1 MTVVHGLNS
10 LNTALK
16 GKCFSVN
23 LDCFHYKAAAL
34 IMYAHKSVYQL
45 VDLVPVKFNNYR
57 KANKTQ
63 INNII
68 LGGKQLTE
76 PKLLLSA

>member
-1 MTVVHGLNS
+1 
-10 LNTALK
+10 
-16 GKCFSVN
+16 
-23 LDCFHYKAAAL
+23 
-34 IMYAHKSVYQL
+34 MYAHKSVYQL